1 MHGQNSEFEMTE
13 ESEIGRIPYGLA
25 VHGEEEENAVLEVIR
40 NKQTIMGKRVKEF
53 ENKVASL
60 FGKKFGVMVNSGSS
74 ANLLAFELLNLP
86 ENSEVI
92 TPILTFATTLA
103 PIIQKQLTPVF
114 VDVEPETYLINV
126 NDIEKMI
133 GKHTKALM
141 IPSLLG
147 NIPDL
152 KRIKKIA
159 DDHNLIF
166 IEDSADT
173 LGATFENMPTGNYSD
188 ISTTSFYGSHIIT
201 AAGEGGMICL
211 NNNEWEKRAR
221 ILRGWGRT
229 SAVTES
235 EDVEERYRSS
245 LDEIPYDSK
254 FIFEEIGYNFLP
266 TEISA
271 AFGLVQLKKLQKFK
285 KIRNEN
291 FNKLREFF
299 YDLDYFIL
307 PKQHQSA
314 ETAWLA
320 FPLTITPDAPF
331 SRLEIIK
338 HLEKNKIQTRP
349 VFTGNVL
356 RQPAFKNVLH
366 KNLEMEFPN
375 ANNIMK
381 NSFLI
386 GCNQGLTLTH
396 IEKIMEVFRAFL
408 DKY

>member
-1 MHGQNSEFEMTE
+1 
-13 ESEIGRIPYGLA
+13 
-25 VHGEEEENAVLEVIR
+25 
-40 NKQTIMGKRVKEF
+40 
-53 ENKVASL
+53 
-60 FGKKFGVMVNSGSS
+60 
-74 ANLLAFELLNLP
+74 
-86 ENSEVI
+86 
-92 TPILTFATTLA
+92 
-103 PIIQKQLTPVF
+103 
-114 VDVEPETYLINV
+114 
-126 NDIEKMI
+126 
-133 GKHTKALM
+133 
-141 IPSLLG
+141 
-147 NIPDL
+147 
-152 KRIKKIA
+152 
-159 DDHNLIF
+159 
-166 IEDSADT
+166 
-173 LGATFENMPTGNYSD
+173 
-188 ISTTSFYGSHIIT
+188 
-201 AAGEGGMICL
+201 MICL

-221 ILRGWGRT
+221 ILRGWRRT

-271 AFGLVQLKKLQKFK
+271 AFGLVQLKKLQKFT

-299 YDLDYFIL
+299 SELDYFIL
-307 PKQHQSA
+307 PKQHQST

-320 FPLTITPDAPF
+320 FPLTISHDAPF

-349 VFTGNVL
+349 IFTGNAL
-356 RQPAFKNVLH
+356 RQPAFKNILH

-381 NSFLI
+381 NSFLV
-386 GCNQGLTLTH
+386 GCNQGLSLAH
-396 IEKIMEVFRAFL
+396 IEKMMEVFRSFL

>member
-1 MHGQNSEFEMTE
+1 MSK
-13 ESEIGRIPYGLA
+13 ESDIGRIPYALA
-25 VHGEEEENAVLEVIR
+25 VHDEDEENAVLEVIK
-40 NKQTIMGKRVKEF
+40 NHQTIIGKRVREF
-53 ENKVASL
+53 ENKIASL

-74 ANLLAFELLNLP
+74 ANLLAIEILNLP
-86 ENSEVI
+86 KNSEVI
-92 TPILTFATTLA
+92 TPVLTFATTIA

-133 GKHTKALM
+133 GKNTKALM

-152 KRIKKIA
+152 KRIRKIA

-166 IEDSADT
+166 IEDSCDT
-173 LGATFENMPTGNYSD
+173 LGATFENIPTGNYSD

-201 AAGEGGMICL
+201 AGGEGGMLCM
-211 NNNEWEKRAR
+211 NNSELEIKAR
-221 ILRGWGRT
+221 ILREWGRT
-229 SAVTES
+229 SAITES
-235 EDVEERYRSS
+235 ESIEDRYSSS
-245 LDEIPYDSK
+245 LNEIPYDSK
-254 FIFEEIGYNFLP
+254 FIFKEIGYNFLP

-271 AFGLVQLKKLQKFK
+271 AFGLAQLKKLQKFK

-291 FNKLREFF
+291 FNKLKEFF
-299 YDLDYFIL
+299 SDFDYFIL
-307 PKQHQSA
+307 PKRHQLSESA
-314 ETAWLA
+314 WMN
-320 FPLTITPDAPF
+320 FPLTITQNAPF
-331 SRLEIIK
+331 SRLEIVK
-338 HLEKNKIQTRP
+338 HLEKNQIQTRP

-356 RQPAFKNVLH
+356 HQPAFKNVLH

-375 ANNIMK
+375 ANNIMQ

-386 GCNQGLTLTH
+386 GCHQGLSPAH
-396 IEKIMEVFRAFL
+396 IEKIMKTFRLFL